1 MILPRL
7 LLQQRIEKAL
17 SRSQV
22 VALLGP
28 RQCGKTTLARG
39 FVPSESLHYFDLEDP
54 VSLARLAEPMTA
66 LKDLQ
71 GLVVVDEIQR
81 MPALFSI
88 LRVLADRQP
97 LPCRFLVLGSASPDL
112 LKGAAESLAGRIELI
127 SISGFHLQEV
137 GADRWATHILR
148 GGFPRSFLADNEEDS
163 LAWRGDFIR
172 TFLERDLPM
181 LRPRL
186 PAQGFFRFWRL
197 LAHYHGQVW
206 NSAEPARV
214 LGISESS
221 VRRYLELL
229 EGTYLIRVLSP
240 WHANL
245 SKRQVKS
252 PKVYIRDTG
261 LLHHLLG
268 IRTELDLQTHPKLG
282 ASWEGYVIEEILA
295 AMEPEEAYFWRT
307 QSGAELDLLVVK
319 DGHRIGFECKRSDA
333 PRSTPSMKIALAD
346 LELEDLQIIYPGDR
360 AYSLGDRLRTVP
372 LRSLASYQR
381 AVEG

>member
-1 MILPRL
+1 
-7 LLQQRIEKAL
+7 
-17 SRSQV
+17 
-22 VALLGP
+22 
-28 RQCGKTTLARG
+28 
-39 FVPSESLHYFDLEDP
+39 
-54 VSLARLAEPMTA
+54 
-66 LKDLQ
+66 
-71 GLVVVDEIQR
+71 
-81 MPALFSI
+81 
-88 LRVLADRQP
+88 
-97 LPCRFLVLGSASPDL
+97 
-112 LKGAAESLAGRIELI
+112 
-127 SISGFHLQEV
+127 
-137 GADRWATHILR
+137 
-148 GGFPRSFLADNEEDS
+148 
-163 LAWRGDFIR
+163 
-172 TFLERDLPM
+172 M

-372 LRSLASYQR
+372 LRSLAS
-381 AVEG
+381 